1 MEQQTNVL
9 TEVAQGISATELT
22 LFGMGFVF
30 IFLTVLVLI
39 TTVMSTV
46 IQKINQKD
54 HNRDDSDGDLS
65 LKDELDEETK
75 FVIEQAIK
83 MHRGA

>member
-1 MEQQTNVL
+1 MEQTDFITQALN
-9 TEVAQGISATELT
+9 LT

-30 IFLTVLVLI
+30 LFLTLLVGVTKL
-39 TTVMSTV
+39 MSMV
-46 IQKINQKD
+46 IQKFQSKAHNQQD
-54 HNRDDSDGDLS
+54 FNNNFE
-65 LKDELDEETK
+65 LKDEIDEETK

>member
-1 MEQQTNVL
+1 MEQQADL
-9 TEVAQGISATELT
+9 ISEALT
-22 LFGMGFVF
+22 LTMFGMGFVF
-30 IFLTVLVLI
+30 LFLTLLVFV
-39 TTVMSTV
+39 TKFMSIV
-46 IQKINQKD
+46 IQKMNKRSQDDD
-54 HNRDDSDGDLS
+54 HHDDNSS

>member
-1 MEQQTNVL
+1 MKQSVDL
-9 TEVAQGISATELT
+9 ITEAINLT

-30 IFLTVLVLI
+30 LFLTVLVFVTKL
-39 TTVMSTV
+39 MSII
-46 IQKINQKD
+46 IQKRNAKIQ
-54 HNRDDSDGDLS
+54 DDTVEHHSGMS
-65 LKDELDEETK
+65 LEEELDEETK

>member
-1 MEQQTNVL
+1 MEQQTDL
-9 TEVAQGISATELT
+9 ITEALNLT

-30 IFLTVLVLI
+30 LFLTLLVFVTKL
-39 TTVMSTV
+39 MSSI
-46 IQKINQKD
+46 IQKINQKSQNDD
-54 HNRDDSDGDLS
+54 HNGDNLN
-65 LKDELDEETK
+65 LKDEMDEETK

>member
-1 MEQQTNVL
+1 MEHTLLLDALNL
-9 TEVAQGISATELT
+9 S

-30 IFLTVLVLI
+30 LFLILLVF
-39 TTVMSTV
+39 VMRLMSII
-46 IQKINQKD
+46 IQKTSVETQS
-54 HNRDDSDGDLS
+54 SDTHQNNLNLS
-65 LKDELDEETK
+65 GELDEETK

>member
-1 MEQQTNVL
+1 MEQQTELIVEALN
-9 TEVAQGISATELT
+9 LT

-30 IFLTVLVLI
+30 LFLTLLVFV
-39 TTVMSTV
+39 TKTMSFI
-46 IQKINQKD
+46 IQKINKRQSSQ
-54 HNRDDSDGDLS
+54 DDDNHDDGNLS

>member
-1 MEQQTNVL
+1 MEQVDL
-9 TEVAQGISATELT
+9 ITEALNLT

-30 IFLTVLVLI
+30 LFLTLLVFVTKL
-39 TTVMSTV
+39 MSII
-46 IQKINQKD
+46 IQKIQD
-54 HNRDDSDGDLS
+54 STPVEAGAPHRDEMA
-65 LKDELDEETK
+65 DELDEEAK

>member
-1 MEQQTNVL
+1 
-9 TEVAQGISATELT
+9 
-22 LFGMGFVF
+22 
-30 IFLTVLVLI
+30 
-39 TTVMSTV
+39 MSIV
-46 IQKINQKD
+46 IQKMNKQSQDDDTHHDD
-54 HNRDDSDGDLS
+54 HLS

>member
-1 MEQQTNVL
+1 MEHTLLLDALNL
-9 TEVAQGISATELT
+9 S

-30 IFLTVLVLI
+30 LFLILLVF
-39 TTVMSTV
+39 VMRLMSII
-46 IQKINQKD
+46 IQKTSVETQ
-54 HNRDDSDGDLS
+54 SGDARQNNLNLS
-65 LKDELDEETK
+65 GELDEETK

>member
-1 MEQQTNVL
+1 MNIEQQTELITGALN
-9 TEVAQGISATELT
+9 LT

-30 IFLTVLVLI
+30 LFLTLLVFV
-39 TTVMSTV
+39 TKAMSII
-46 IQKINQKD
+46 IQKMNKQSQGD
-54 HNRDDSDGDLS
+54 SHHDDNSS

>member
-1 MEQQTNVL
+1 MEQQTDLIAEAINL
-9 TEVAQGISATELT
+9 TM
-22 LFGMGFVF
+22 FGMGFVF
-30 IFLTVLVLI
+30 LFLTLLVFVTKL
-39 TTVMSTV
+39 MSIV
-46 IQKINQKD
+46 IQKMNTKSQ
-54 HNRDDSDGDLS
+54 DDETHHDDNLS

>member
-1 MEQQTNVL
+1 MEQQTDL
-9 TEVAQGISATELT
+9 IAEAITLT

-30 IFLTVLVLI
+30 LFLTLLVFVTKL
-39 TTVMSTV
+39 MSVV
-46 IQKINQKD
+46 IQKMNKQSSPKD
-54 HNRDDSDGDLS
+54 DVHHSDNLS
-65 LKDELDEETK
+65 LKDEMDEEAK

>member
-1 MEQQTNVL
+1 MEQQTDLIAEAIN
-9 TEVAQGISATELT
+9 LT

-30 IFLTVLVLI
+30 LFLTLLVFV
-39 TTVMSTV
+39 TKAMSV
-46 IQKINQKD
+46 IIQKIDKQSSED
-54 HNRDDSDGDLS
+54 DETHHNDSLS

>member
-1 MEQQTNVL
+1 MEQQVDLMAEAITL
-9 TEVAQGISATELT
+9 TM
-22 LFGMGFVF
+22 FGMGFVF
-30 IFLTVLVLI
+30 LFLTLLVFV
-39 TTVMSTV
+39 TKAMSV
-46 IQKINQKD
+46 IIQKIDKQSSED
-54 HNRDDSDGDLS
+54 DETHHNDSLS

>member
-1 MEQQTNVL
+1 MEPTNL
-9 TEVAQGISATELT
+9 ITEAFNLT

-30 IFLTVLVLI
+30 VFLTLLVLVTKL
-39 TTVMSTV
+39 MSAVLHTPNAHLLNS
-46 IQKINQKD
+46 QA
-54 HNRDDSDGDLS
+54 DGVFDGTNHGI
-65 LKDELDEETK
+65 DEETQ